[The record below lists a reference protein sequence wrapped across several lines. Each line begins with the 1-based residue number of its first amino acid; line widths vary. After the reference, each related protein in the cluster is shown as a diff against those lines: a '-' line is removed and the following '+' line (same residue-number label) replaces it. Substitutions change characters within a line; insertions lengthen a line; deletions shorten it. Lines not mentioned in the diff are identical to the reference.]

1 MVKIQ
6 NIKINDL
13 NMTNCKNLLNKKNVK
28 IGLLYAYLQ
37 ILNIFI
43 RFLFLK
49 VVNEKKKLTF
59 LYNVCQFVLKSFIF
73 NNYTF

>member
-49 VVNEKKKLTF
+49 VVNEKK
-59 LYNVCQFVLKSFIF
+59 N
-73 NNYTF
+73 

>member
-49 VVNEKKKLTF
+49 VVNEKKKI
-59 LYNVCQFVLKSFIF
+59 NIFV
-73 NNYTF
+73 